1 MLYAKVKNGEIIQ
14 WPSPLPETYHD
25 KGEEVVSETGEIT
38 YPNEVT
44 VPNFN
49 QLSDAELAVYGYL
62 PHELIDPPHTV
73 YDKFLG
79 STWEVL
85 DDKVAETKQY
95 QPKTAE
101 EIANELVSK
110 KASAE
115 RLLKKCDWA
124 VVLDTPEKE
133 EWIKY
138 REILGNIAVNPQL
151 DSQLPYPPKE
161 LF

>member
-14 WPSPLPETYHD
+14 WPSPLPETYYD

-85 DDKVAETKQY
+85 VDKVAETKQY
-95 QPKTAE
+95 RPKTQE
-101 EIANELVSK
+101 EIDSELAGLKSN
-110 KASAE
+110 AE
-115 RLLKKCDWA
+115 IALKESDWA
-124 VVLDTPEKE
+124 VVLNLPNKQ
-133 EWIKY
+133 EWLNY
-138 REILGNIAVNPQL
+138 REKLGNIYVSPSYDQEFPAKPR
-151 DSQLPYPPKE
+151 E